1 MCTLCFK
8 FLIFQS
14 FYGLFMSFLDF
25 TWFIFDFSFLLT
37 HMSLWMVFMLVLWFL
52 EFYLSNGPNS
62 KLKLWKLEKFW
73 AVWNFGSADSP
84 RVRGGRSAVHE
95 TCLPEALQKSFKPQN
110 YIADGPLMYCGR
122 SALGVFRRILTARL
136 IMSYKGISL
145 VDHIHLGAY
154 EMFELDIYALVACYK
169 MIEWIKW
176 LVIKIELV
184 WMDMIMRWHSIWDMI
199 RYMSCEFIQISWHQV
214 WFNLIKYSSIAQNLS
229 FIENLSKL
237 RR

>member
-1 MCTLCFK
+1 MSFTSQMWFENSYIWHLVLICTLWFK

-52 EFYLSNGPNS
+52 EFYLSNVPNS
-62 KLKLWKLEKFW
+62 KLKFGKILGCLK
-73 AVWNFGSADSP
+73 FGSADSP

-110 YIADGPLMYCGR
+110 YIADGPLMDCGR

-145 VDHIHLGAY
+145 VDYIHLGAY

-214 WFNLIKYSSIAQNLS
+214 WFNLIKYS
-229 FIENLSKL
+229 
-237 RR
+237 